1 MELIPKNYI
10 KQLELIVLFS
20 DRGYL
25 YTHIC
30 NRRTQAKKYIFVHSD
45 KRYIDPKYHMLFDEV
60 IRYDFS

>member
-30 NRRTQAKKYIFVHSD
+30 NRRTQAKKYIRFYT
-45 KRYIDPKYHMLFDEV
+45 KRTNT
-60 IRYDFS
+60 FSKKSLKN